1 VKQDKLNQKLRT
13 VSRVLL
19 FLLVC
24 LPVIAVLVM
33 LLFILGVSFMD
44 PSEIKELWDEGA
56 SAFHILP
63 AFFSVHSW
71 KTVLNQTPEYLLHFW
86 DSVWISLPSVI
97 GSVVVSV
104 ITAYGLTNI
113 PFRGKRVLFLLMALI
128 MLLPYQATLVP
139 NYLLLDILDLIGTQ
153 IAVILPNVFHP
164 LGIIAMAY
172 FMEAVPKET
181 VEAARVDGA
190 GEFRIFA
197 QIVIPQVRG
206 GVAILALYVFL
217 DSWNLVEPILVL
229 VQDAFK
235 YPLSVALNAVSNTD
249 VGIWAVCSVLF
260 VIPALIIFGMTGEQL
275 IDGLTVRKKE

>member
-1 VKQDKLNQKLRT
+1 
-13 VSRVLL
+13 
-19 FLLVC
+19 
-24 LPVIAVLVM
+24 
-33 LLFILGVSFMD
+33 
-44 PSEIKELWDEGA
+44 
-56 SAFHILP
+56 
-63 AFFSVHSW
+63 
-71 KTVLNQTPEYLLHFW
+71 
-86 DSVWISLPSVI
+86 
-97 GSVVVSV
+97 
-104 ITAYGLTNI
+104 
-113 PFRGKRVLFLLMALI
+113 
-128 MLLPYQATLVP
+128 
-139 NYLLLDILDLIGTQ
+139 
-153 IAVILPNVFHP
+153 VILPNVFHP

>member
-1 VKQDKLNQKLRT
+1 
-13 VSRVLL
+13 
-19 FLLVC
+19 
-24 LPVIAVLVM
+24 
-33 LLFILGVSFMD
+33 
-44 PSEIKELWDEGA
+44 
-56 SAFHILP
+56 
-63 AFFSVHSW
+63 
-71 KTVLNQTPEYLLHFW
+71 
-86 DSVWISLPSVI
+86 
-97 GSVVVSV
+97 
-104 ITAYGLTNI
+104 
-113 PFRGKRVLFLLMALI
+113 
-128 MLLPYQATLVP
+128 
-139 NYLLLDILDLIGTQ
+139 
-153 IAVILPNVFHP
+153 
-164 LGIIAMAY
+164 
-172 FMEAVPKET
+172 MEAVPKET